1 MAKYVIAS
9 KKLGQVG
16 AEFDADEAAANGINV
31 EALLDGG
38 FISTHKAPKGAKKE
52 TDTSE
57 D

>member
-1 MAKYVIAS
+1 MAKYIVNS
-9 KKLGQVG
+9 KRLGEVG
-16 AEFDADEAAANGINV
+16 AEFDAETAAANGVNV